1 MANKET
7 ISKVS
12 MIKPGAT
19 SLNMYDVASNLE
31 TVHGHICKVPA
42 IGYDVNGKVVNYRKD
57 GMLGNPVLPEFQKE
71 IINADDTDLVAGVT
85 ADTIAKAIDKDHR
98 DTVQNAIM
106 FDGHPVEHFMTVNR
120 GASLNVKTKDI
131 AKRYSSDIA
140 SLRDEM
146 YQLKHEL
153 MKKGIIDMTQNQF
166 GYSDIFR
173 NGEYPYENEMLG
185 VPTANCPDK
194 VTILLDESV
203 VSNLDVGDFIAV
215 YYKEEMRVDVRQIK
229 AISKDAESITVDEDL
244 TGFSLKPD
252 NMEIYKSF
260 GISRNGNFYFAKEIE
275 SKMSDK
281 VMWTGLDDDT
291 SPVLYRPVNEHESSY
306 AYSFRIPE
314 SKAGY
319 LTEFQISARAH
330 GTPTLTCYIIDEQD
344 IGNFQNPE
352 QARRLYE
359 NGDVTIDGEPKMH
372 FFAKSKPVQLDPMAG
387 EVIIP
392 FNFYN
397 EATGSYPLINRKDTE
412 AYRVRYVAVIC
423 GTFVD
428 ESNYATIRF
437 LQNSKSGKDLETN
450 NTVYM
455 YERQEDTASVSALT
469 TKPEF
474 NNKDLY
480 YQVVLHGVA
489 ENEMKILNRG
499 LYTAKME
506 RPEGQLVSRARLTM
520 RFRREGGLWDAVVSK
535 PDVYTVDKVN
545 MNGFNVE
552 VYRNNPLKKDTIQK
566 ADSLGLSE
574 LLHKPLELRD
584 ADHISDTKV
593 RPTVIIGTNIVNAD
607 TVAGNQVNPEQAALV
622 RPHDMVYRN
631 GYIVRVKGKKIEY
644 DPQMKKRVVTDQSV
658 AYLKPIAVIP
668 DGHKKKDDEFGDRV
682 VFEGD
687 FLDAEGAPQFFNEL
701 ELQVYWE
708 KPTFSEDQKVAETQ
722 MGVIHDLVFSTD
734 QMTC

>member
-12 MIKPGAT
+12 MFKPGAT

-42 IGYDVNGKVVNYRKD
+42 IGYDVDGKVVNYRED
-57 GMLGNPVLPEFQKE
+57 GMLGNPVLPEYQKE
-71 IINADDTDLVAGVT
+71 IINADDTDLVAGVH
-85 ADTIAKAIDKDHR
+85 ADTIAVAVDKDHR
-98 DTVQNAIM
+98 DTVNNAM
-106 FDGHPVEHFMTVNR
+106 HFNGHPVEHFMTVNS
-120 GASLNVKTKDI
+120 GASLDTKTKEI
-131 AKRYSSDIA
+131 AKLYANDIA
-140 SLRDEM
+140 SIRDEL
-146 YQLKHEL
+146 YQLKYEL
-153 MKKGIIDMTQNQF
+153 TKKGIVDITEQQF

-173 NGEYPYENEMLG
+173 NGEYPYINEMLG

-194 VTILLDESV
+194 VTIPLDEHV
-203 VSNLDVGDFIAV
+203 VSGLDVGDFIAI
-215 YYKEEMRVDVRQIK
+215 YYKEEMRVDVRQVKEIG
-229 AISKDAESITVDEDL
+229 KDSETIIVDEDL

-252 NMEIYKSF
+252 NMELYKSF

-314 SKAGY
+314 SKSGY

-344 IGNFQNPE
+344 IGNFRNPE

-372 FFAKSKPVQLDPMAG
+372 FFAKSKPVQLDPTAG
-387 EVIIP
+387 ERIIP

-412 AYRVRYVAVIC
+412 SYRVRYVAIIC

-450 NTVYM
+450 NTVYL
-455 YERQEDTASVSALT
+455 YNRQDDTSGVSALE

-480 YQVVLHGVA
+480 YQVVLHGIA

-506 RPEGQLVSRARLTM
+506 RPEGQMVSRARLTM
-520 RFRREGGLWDAVVSK
+520 RFRREGGLWDAMVNE
-535 PDVYTVDKVN
+535 PDVYTIDRAN
-545 MNGFNVE
+545 MNGFGVE
-552 VYRNNPLKKDTIQK
+552 VYRNDPLKKDTIQK
-566 ADSLGLSE
+566 AESLGLSE

-584 ADHISDTKV
+584 PSHASDTKI
-593 RPTVIIGTNIVNAD
+593 RPTVIIGNNIVTAD
-607 TVAGNQVNPEQAALV
+607 TIAGNRVNPEQAAFV
-622 RPHDMVYRN
+622 KPHDMVYRN
-631 GYIVRVKGKKIEY
+631 GYVVRVKGKRVEY
-644 DPQMKKRVVTDQSV
+644 DPQTKKRVVTDQAV
-658 AYLKPIAVIP
+658 VYLKPIAVIP
-668 DGHKKKDDEFGDRV
+668 DGHKKANDEFGDRV
-682 VFEGD
+682 VFEGNFID
-687 FLDAEGAPQFFNEL
+687 SEGCPKFFNEL

-708 KPTFSEDQKVAETQ
+708 KPSFSEDQKIAETQ
-722 MGVIHDLVFSTD
+722 MGIIHDLIFSTD